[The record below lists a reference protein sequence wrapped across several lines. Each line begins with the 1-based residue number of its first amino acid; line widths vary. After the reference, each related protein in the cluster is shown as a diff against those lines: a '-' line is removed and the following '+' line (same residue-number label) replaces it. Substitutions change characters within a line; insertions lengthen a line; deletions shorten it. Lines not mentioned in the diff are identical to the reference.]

1 MKIEMLNKLYLLS
14 IKTKITITLF
24 LIIFLF
30 SIGILLIIKNSLSNN
45 INTLASNTAKD
56 LIKVNEAF
64 FIKSLIEDDVW
75 SIYKFLDS
83 LTKINLITSA
93 GFIDNSNKIIAHTNT
108 NLYPINKI
116 INVEKKDNLLLIPL
130 INGHIKLGIFI
141 IELDKKSLSLFF
153 SDLKMHLILSV
164 IFTTILSFIFAF
176 FISNRILN
184 RLKILSHN
192 AIMIQ
197 NKEYEKIKSI
207 NSKEKDEITLFQN
220 SIELILKKLNE
231 SIENEKSLREFY
243 HDILESIDGLIILCD
258 YDFKIVYENS
268 HNLKK
273 IVLKDNSINK
283 RILNNIERNISKN
296 ISNFIID
303 IDNNDGKT
311 IYLFVIIKSLK
322 DSLAISFSD
331 ITLLKLLQE
340 KQCFTNSFEIVGEI
354 SSSVVHE
361 IKNYLLPAKLLIEQ
375 DEIDNEDK
383 QRVINIISK
392 IDFLVNE
399 FLKTGRPIDKLL
411 AVDLDVEKEINHIL
425 DLVQTQL
432 ISKNIIIKKDIKKD
446 IKIFIAIQ
454 DLQIIV
460 LNLLENAIDE
470 SNNNDEILI
479 NSFIKNNH
487 IVIEITDF
495 GKGIDKNI
503 LKDIY
508 KPFFTTKGEKG
519 NGIGL
524 YTTYKIVYMY
534 SGFIDVESRIGKT
547 TFSINIPLK
556 DENEYSNNR

>member
-1 MKIEMLNKLYLLS
+1 MLNKLYLLS

-116 INVEKKDNLLLIPL
+116 ITIEKKDNLLLIPL

-141 IELDKKSLSLFF
+141 IELDKKSLALFF
-153 SDLKMHLILSV
+153 SDLKSHLILSV
-164 IFTTILSFIFAF
+164 LFTTVLSFIFAF

-243 HDILESIDGLIILCD
+243 HDILKSIDGLIILCD

-383 QRVINIISK
+383 KRVINIISK

-432 ISKNIIIKKDIKKD
+432 ISKNIIVRKDIKKD

-479 NSFIKNNH
+479 HSFIKNNH

-534 SGFIDVESRIGKT
+534 SGFIDVESKIGKT

>member
-116 INVEKKDNLLLIPL
+116 ITIEKKDNLLLIPL

-141 IELDKKSLSLFF
+141 IELDKKSLALFF
-153 SDLKMHLILSV
+153 SDLKSHLILSV
-164 IFTTILSFIFAF
+164 LFTTILSFIFAF

-197 NKEYEKIKSI
+197 NKEYERIKSI

-283 RILNNIERNISKN
+283 RILSNIERNISKN

-383 QRVINIISK
+383 KRVINIISK

-432 ISKNIIIKKDIKKD
+432 ISKNIIIRKDIKKD

>member
-1 MKIEMLNKLYLLS
+1 MLNKLYLLS

-524 YTTYKIVYMY
+524 YTTYKIVYMS
-534 SGFIDVESRIGKT
+534 SGFIDVETRIGNT